1 MSTKKMKNL
10 KAENYIIWWIFQ
22 RPQAWEADSEIAL
35 RDYTGEVGEEPGY
48 IGIFATKNKENIKR

>member
-1 MSTKKMKNL
+1 MKNL